1 MLGGDAAPAHW
12 RRRRGPRRP
21 EKPSKMR
28 SSCSGGTP
36 GLRSATSATSVE
48 PSSSARTV
56 TSRPATWTRAS
67 SARVRDDPLQPPTV
81 GAHREACGHPHRR
94 LGEALHDHGVQ
105 QSDLRLRSEQPVP
118 ARYHREHQRAAA
130 PILSRR
136 TDLALYSRPTAP
148 RWPLSSTAAPARL
161 SDSYTIREAPRLLQP
176 PVERRGS
183 RRLDEFT
190 VCRDYR
196 REAFG
201 YPRPSDSPDSG
212 QWPVLD
218 DGWRSGGGV
227 VVRKRAC
234 SSV

>member
-105 QSDLRLRSEQPVP
+105 QSDLRLRSEQPVA
-118 ARYHREHQRAAA
+118 ARHHREHQRAAA

-161 SDSYTIREAPRLLQP
+161 WIHTPSEK
-176 PVERRGS
+176 RRGCCSHPLSAGDPVGLTSS
-183 RRLDEFT
+183 RCAGIIAEKRSVT
-190 VCRDYR
+190 HGR
-196 REAFG
+196 RIA
-201 YPRPSDSPDSG
+201 RIRASG
-212 QWPVLD
+212 PCWTTA
-218 DGWRSGGGV
+218 GGQAAG
-227 VVRKRAC
+227 
-234 SSV
+234 